1 MLVSTLGSTSAAA
14 GAVKASTSA
23 SDMPRIRLAA
33 KPPSAAAYAMATP
46 ATGCSPS
53 RRNTMAASGGS
64 TMGAASP
71 ATLPSTAVK
80 MITGMI
86 MACGARSITRR
97 MATSK

>member
-1 MLVSTLGSTSAAA
+1 
-14 GAVKASTSA
+14 
-23 SDMPRIRLAA
+23 
-33 KPPSAAAYAMATP
+33 
-46 ATGCSPS
+46 
-53 RRNTMAASGGS
+53 MAASGGS

-71 ATLPSTAVK
+71 ATLPRMPVK